1 MRVQD
6 IIPVTIRKKLLKFHQ
21 NLIWKSTF
29 DTYKKV
35 IEKNEK
41 PSKKLINKL
50 IYLLYF
56 NLFIR
61 LRKISKNP

>member
-35 IEKNEK
+35 IEKNE
-41 PSKKLINKL
+41 L
-50 IYLLYF
+50 
-56 NLFIR
+56 
-61 LRKISKNP
+61 